1 MKLRVVSAVIALVLC
16 SAANANCMREIFGDT
31 ICGHGPCSND
41 RNGQVFCAAE
51 RFGTA
56 VQDGQGEVVCGLG
69 SCVQDILSGQIMC
82 SREPGGDAVRTL
94 DGVRCLGGC
103 EPERQRIASA
113 SLSSEEVST

>member
-1 MKLRVVSAVIALVLC
+1 MKLKVVSAAIALVLC
-16 SAANANCMREIFGDT
+16 SAAHANCMREIFGDT
-31 ICGHGPCSND
+31 ICGQGPCSND

-56 VQDGQGEVVCGLG
+56 VQNDQGEVVCGLG

-94 DGVRCLGGC
+94 DGVKCLGGC
-103 EPERQRIASA
+103 EPATPAYCERIIV
-113 SLSSEEVST
+113 E